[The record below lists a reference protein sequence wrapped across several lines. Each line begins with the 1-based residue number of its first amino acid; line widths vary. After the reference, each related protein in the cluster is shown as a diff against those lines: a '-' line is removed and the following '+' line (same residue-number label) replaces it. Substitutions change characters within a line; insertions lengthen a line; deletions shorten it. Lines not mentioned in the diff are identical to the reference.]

1 MSAKSINR
9 IVGFLFLSING
20 LFLVKYAEGITPIG
34 SYLAGVG
41 YMAVVGL
48 LLAIY
53 SKHNNYFAFSLRVE
67 KLLLGG
73 VLAIFI
79 VVALFLIH
87 NIDPYQLKVDRWS
100 AIHNFLALLFDGK
113 YPYNAVTH
121 CGQYASPFP
130 IWIALNIP
138 SYVMGDIGYSQI
150 IFFVGTVVAVALL
163 TKSVRTALL
172 FCLLMLISPAFWY
185 EVAVRSD
192 FMSNLMVVMV
202 VILLLNHKNIQL
214 RTSPYT
220 VAILV
225 GLLLSTRLLVVIPLA
240 VTLFADWWQ
249 LRENLKKM
257 VTVSAIAVGAFA
269 VTFMPFMLWDIQ
281 HLAFLQHNPFI
292 LQTNKMDLWLVILG
306 VALAAGASLYA
317 KGLQSI
323 NVGIALSLGVMM
335 LIYLVEN
342 SLEDSWNFAV
352 FGNGIDL
359 VYIASALPFAAFA
372 LAMKAAS
379 NTEN

>member
-113 YPYNAVTH
+113 
-121 CGQYASPFP
+121 
-130 IWIALNIP
+130 
-138 SYVMGDIGYSQI
+138 
-150 IFFVGTVVAVALL
+150 
-163 TKSVRTALL
+163 
-172 FCLLMLISPAFWY
+172 
-185 EVAVRSD
+185 
-192 FMSNLMVVMV
+192 
-202 VILLLNHKNIQL
+202 
-214 RTSPYT
+214 
-220 VAILV
+220 
-225 GLLLSTRLLVVIPLA
+225 
-240 VTLFADWWQ
+240 
-249 LRENLKKM
+249 
-257 VTVSAIAVGAFA
+257 
-269 VTFMPFMLWDIQ
+269 
-281 HLAFLQHNPFI
+281 
-292 LQTNKMDLWLVILG
+292 
-306 VALAAGASLYA
+306 
-317 KGLQSI
+317 
-323 NVGIALSLGVMM
+323 
-335 LIYLVEN
+335 
-342 SLEDSWNFAV
+342 
-352 FGNGIDL
+352 
-359 VYIASALPFAAFA
+359 
-372 LAMKAAS
+372 
-379 NTEN
+379 